1 MIKLAMTTAAVALA
15 MTTGALAEKWSVTE
29 QAASGIK
36 YATGTWTLNAE
47 GDKVAG
53 KADMQLDNGT
63 MLSYKLEGTVAGGV
77 YTLNFVGRDDGK
89 KNCVFTGKPSAGNA
103 RVYAGEAACEGQTLS
118 IRGGVQ

>member
-1 MIKLAMTTAAVALA
+1 MISSVIGTT
-15 MTTGALAEKWSVTE
+15 
-29 QAASGIK
+29 SGSLTK
-36 YATGTWTLNAE
+36 NGTGTWTLNAE

-89 KNCVFTGKPSAGNA
+89 KNCVFTGKPSAANA

>member
-36 YATGTWTLNAE
+36 YSSGTWTLGAE
-47 GDKVAG
+47 GDKVTG
-53 KADMQLDNGT
+53 KAEMQLDNGT
-63 MLSYKLEGTVAGGV
+63 MLNYKLEGAVAGGV

-89 KNCVFTGKPSAGNA
+89 KNCVFTGKPSANNA
-103 RVYAGEAACEGQTLS
+103 RVYSGEAVCEGQTMV

>member
-36 YATGTWTLNAE
+36 Y
-47 GDKVAG
+47 
-53 KADMQLDNGT
+53 
-63 MLSYKLEGTVAGGV
+63 EGTVAGGV

-89 KNCVFTGKPSAGNA
+89 KNCVFTGKSSAANA
-103 RVYAGEAACEGQTLS
+103 RVYTGEAVCEGQTMS